1 LLRRV
6 IKSRLFALNVREGLS
21 DTSTF
26 RASIVFRWSAIWT
39 AYCRQCFLERS
50 PPARNELSTGN
61 RYFWQ
66 VSVNTLD
73 VPDVHWAREV
83 IDRQVQTLSRLID
96 DLMDVSRVNQRN
108 VKLQREHVELAKVVQ
123 GAIETSRPLIEEM
136 GHELVVTQPTDLVT
150 VAADPTR

>member
-1 LLRRV
+1 
-6 IKSRLFALNVREGLS
+6 
-21 DTSTF
+21 
-26 RASIVFRWSAIWT
+26 
-39 AYCRQCFLERS
+39 
-50 PPARNELSTGN
+50 
-61 RYFWQ
+61 
-66 VSVNTLD
+66 